1 MALGIVPGD
10 PEPVTKAFANLKV
23 ELDKESTARIPGQV
37 ELDVL
42 TQAVKY

>member
-10 PEPVTKAFANLKV
+10 LELVTMAFANLKM
-23 ELDKESTARIPGQV
+23 ELDKESTAQIPGQV